1 MRLEELKRML
11 LARDYK
17 LNIINE
23 CIRKARAISRTKAL
37 KDVVKEVKT
46 PRPVFVVLFDPRMP
60 SIANIVTKHWRTMVT
75 TDPYLREVFPAP
87 PLTAYKVNR
96 NLGTFLIRARI
107 PRPINN
113 REKRCMNGM
122 HKCKKNWRGCPMCV
136 FVFETRLMRATATG
150 AIVEIKGELNCQT
163 AGIIYCITCKKCM
176 MQYIGTSKLTAQ
188 ARLSNHVGYIRN
200 KNLSQPTGKH

>member
-60 SIANIVTKHWRTMVT
+60 SIANIVTKH
-75 TDPYLREVFPAP
+75 
-87 PLTAYKVNR
+87 
-96 NLGTFLIRARI
+96 
-107 PRPINN
+107 
-113 REKRCMNGM
+113 
-122 HKCKKNWRGCPMCV
+122 
-136 FVFETRLMRATATG
+136 
-150 AIVEIKGELNCQT
+150 
-163 AGIIYCITCKKCM
+163 
-176 MQYIGTSKLTAQ
+176 
-188 ARLSNHVGYIRN
+188 
-200 KNLSQPTGKH
+200 